1 MGGSSGIILAER
13 GRLIVMVKA
22 PVAGRVKTRLARDI
36 GTVPAAWWF
45 RHQVRHLLREVKDP
59 RWDVVLAV
67 APDGALR
74 ARFWPGGFRRVAQ
87 GRGDLGARM
96 ARLLSLPHPGP
107 VCLVGGDI
115 PGLRAENVARA
126 FRLVRGSDVVFGP
139 AEDGGFWLVGLRHP
153 GVAPAGMFQGVRWS
167 SADALSD
174 SVATLG
180 GRRVVIADMLAD
192 VDEVADLPG
201 RVAG

>member
-1 MGGSSGIILAER
+1 MAER

-36 GTVPAAWWF
+36 GTVPATWWF
-45 RHQVRHLLREVKDP
+45 RHQVRRLLREVKDL
-59 RWDVVLAV
+59 RWEVVLAV
-67 APDGALR
+67 APDGALG
-74 ARFWPGGFRRVAQ
+74 ARFWPRGFRRVAQ
-87 GRGDLGARM
+87 GQGDLGTRM
-96 ARLLSLPHPGP
+96 ARLLALPHPGP

-115 PGLRAENVARA
+115 PGLRAEHVAKA
-126 FRLVRGSDVVFGP
+126 FRAVRGSDVVFGP

-153 GVAPAGMFQGVRWS
+153 GVAPGGMFQGVRWS

-180 GRRVVIADMLAD
+180 GRRVVR
-192 VDEVADLPG
+192 G
-201 RVAG
+201 REKECRALYFN